1 MSSETPTGRPDPLIE
16 EVRELR
22 RKVSEECGHDLDRL
36 FDKLRQIEAN
46 WPGRVLRTDEQ
57 AGSEADRSK
66 AA

>member
-1 MSSETPTGRPDPLIE
+1 MSAQTPVDRPDPLID

-36 FDKLRQIEAN
+36 FDKLRQIQAD
-46 WPGRVLRTDEQ
+46 WPGPVLRADEQ
-57 AGSEADRSK
+57 TGSDADRSK